1 MLMAAIDP
9 ANAGEYN
16 ANAANFFNLY
26 LQQTIPYTPRRP
38 RVPVP
43 LGSAAA
49 HDPGTYIP
57 QALSRAQ
64 LANRDKAASTWHVCL
79 AEHA

>member
-26 LQQTIPYTPRRP
+26 LQQTIPYTPGGLAYPYHWGALRP
-38 RVPVP
+38 TTQV
-43 LGSAAA
+43 L
-49 HDPGTYIP
+49 TYP
-57 QALSRAQ
+57 KLYPALSLPTETRQ
-64 LANRDKAASTWHVCL
+64 HRLGMFV
-79 AEHA
+79 

>member
-26 LQQTIPYTPRRP
+26 LQQTIPYTPGGLAYPYHWGALRP
-38 RVPVP
+38 TTQV
-43 LGSAAA
+43 G
-49 HDPGTYIP
+49 
-57 QALSRAQ
+57 RA
-64 LANRDKAASTWHVCL
+64 DASTLSARFECS
-79 AEHA
+79 